1 MDGTRQHEDLASC
14 QPESRYYRVDPHHK
28 FHVGRRLFV
37 TGQARNFWSGIHL
50 ANEMFDFSK
59 RTFPRFFHLGR
70 IYQLL
75 SSQQP
80 RSRYDSRG
88 KDRVRLRGANNE
100 HCNEST
106 VRLFSR
112 PVLIVASSVTRLFWL
127 RNKDGRAGNCG
138 EWRRLETQIPSTIN
152 ISTETFSSFYLSGL
166 NFVFLYFFSPRD
178 RSPLLHRSYP
188 ISLWN

>member
-1 MDGTRQHEDLASC
+1 
-14 QPESRYYRVDPHHK
+14 
-28 FHVGRRLFV
+28 
-37 TGQARNFWSGIHL
+37 
-50 ANEMFDFSK
+50 MFDFSK
-59 RTFPRFFHLGR
+59 RTFPRFFGR

-88 KDRVRLRGANNE
+88 KDRVRLRRANNE

-112 PVLIVASSVTRLFWL
+112 PVLIVASSVTRLFLL

-178 RSPLLHRSYP
+178 RSPLLHRSCP
-188 ISLWN
+188 ISL